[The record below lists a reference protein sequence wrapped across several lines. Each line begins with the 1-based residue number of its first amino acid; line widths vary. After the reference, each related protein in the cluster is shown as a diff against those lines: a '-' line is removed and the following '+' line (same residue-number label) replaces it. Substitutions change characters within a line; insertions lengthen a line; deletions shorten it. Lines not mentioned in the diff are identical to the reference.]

1 VSGSAA
7 LPAKPGGSERDG
19 AVSTALAEHREEGA
33 LATLRRGLRMMPEFR
48 RGLPATFALALVATA
63 GRVVVPIAVQQ
74 VIDRGLSGPG
84 GPDLGLVRD
93 LVLACAVVVVLTAVA
108 VYRMNVRLFRTT
120 ETALAGLRS
129 RAFRH
134 VHDLS
139 VLHQQGQRR
148 GSLVS
153 RVTSDVDQLST
164 FMQWGGVLGVV
175 SVGQLLVATVVM
187 AVYSWQLTLLVLVCF
202 VPLAVAVRFFARRL
216 AAVYG
221 VVRERV
227 GDVLAA
233 VSEAVV
239 GAATVRAYGI
249 RERTAARLDR
259 AVDRHYRAQVSAQR
273 TTAAV
278 FVSGEFVAAVANA
291 AVVVVGVLLGIGGD
305 LTAGTLVA
313 FLFLVTLF
321 VAPVQT
327 ASEVLNEAQNAVA
340 GFRRVLDVLET
351 EPDVRDPAVDD
362 PAGARELPPGPLGVR
377 FEHVTF
383 RYAPGARPA
392 LDDVDLD
399 IAPRRRVAIVGETGS
414 GKTTFAKL
422 VTRLMDPTA
431 GRVLLGDDA
440 TGRVPLDRVSFASLR
455 RRVVMVPQ
463 DGFLFDATVADNV
476 RYGRPGLT
484 DAEVLAAFDDLGLGA
499 WVAGLAGGVG
509 TRVGQRGESLS
520 AGERQLV
527 AVARAYVADPDLL
540 VLDEATSAVD
550 PATERRLTHALD
562 TLTEGRTTLTIA
574 HRLSTAER
582 ADEVLVVDG
591 GRVVQRGTHADLV
604 DADGPYARLHASWR
618 RSSAGEPQPA
628 G

>member
-1 VSGSAA
+1 MS
-7 LPAKPGGSERDG
+7 
-19 AVSTALAEHREEGA
+19 ALAEHRGEGA
-33 LATLRRGLRMMPEFR
+33 FATLRRGLRMMPEFR

-74 VIDRGLSGPG
+74 VIDRGLAGPG
-84 GPDLGLVRD
+84 GPDLDLVRNV
-93 LVLACAVVVVLTAVA
+93 VLACAVVVLLTVVA

-120 ETALAGLRS
+120 ETALAGLRA

-175 SVGQLLVATVVM
+175 SLGQLLVATVVM
-187 AVYSWQLTLLVLVCF
+187 AVYSWQLTLVVLLCF
-202 VPLAVAVRFFARRL
+202 VPLAIAVRFFAARL
-216 AAVYG
+216 AVVYG

-233 VSEAVV
+233 VSESVV
-239 GAATVRAYGI
+239 GAPTVRAYGI
-249 RERTAARLDR
+249 RERTAARLDG
-259 AVDRHYRAQVSAQR
+259 AIHRHYRAQVRAQR

-278 FVSGEFVAAVANA
+278 FVSGEFVAAVANV
-291 AVVVVGVLLGIGGD
+291 AVVVVGVLLGLGGG
-305 LTAGTLVA
+305 LTPGTLVA

-327 ASEVLNEAQNAVA
+327 ASEVLNEAQNAIA

-351 EPDVRDPAVDD
+351 EPDVRDPAVAD
-362 PAGARELPPGPLGVR
+362 PGSARELPHTPLGVR

-383 RYAPGARPA
+383 RYAPGARAA
-392 LDDVDLD
+392 LQDVDLE
-399 IAPRRRVAIVGETGS
+399 IAPRQRVAIVGETGS

-422 VTRLMDPTA
+422 VTRLMDPSE
-431 GRVLLGDDA
+431 GRVLLAGI
-440 TGRVPLDRVSFASLR
+440 PLEQVAFASLR
-455 RRVVMVPQ
+455 QRVVMVPQ

-484 DAEVLAAFDDLGLGA
+484 DEDVRTALEELGLGD
-499 WVAGLAGGVG
+499 WVAGLAAGVA

-562 TLTEGRTTLTIA
+562 RLTDGRTTLTIA

-582 ADEVLVVDG
+582 ADEVLVVDA
-591 GRVVQRGTHADLV
+591 GRVVQRGSHAELV
-604 DADGPYARLHASWR
+604 DALGPYARLHASWR

-628 G
+628 A